1 MKIVLLSKC
10 SLDIEQ
16 YVEFKMSIL
25 ISPSKSLISLR
36 WVTYKFWQKKGLKLC
51 FYGSPK
57 YTLSY
62 MKRRAAP
69 GDHQKSYN
77 YFCKFRPKRACNYAY
92 SAWKIQN
99 FLRQGDTAPCNP
111 QNCNVYLNYDRK
123 GTEIVHLWFPKYTFS
138 YEKKCCPPCDHQK
151 SYNRFCKFR
160 PKRA

>member
-1 MKIVLLSKC
+1 MKIVLVSKC

-51 FYGSPK
+51 IYGSPK
-57 YTLSY
+57 YTFSY

-77 YFCKFRPKRACNYAY
+77 
-92 SAWKIQN
+92 
-99 FLRQGDTAPCNP
+99 
-111 QNCNVYLNYDRK
+111 
-123 GTEIVHLWFPKYTFS
+123 
-138 YEKKCCPPCDHQK
+138 
-151 SYNRFCKFR
+151 
-160 PKRA
+160 